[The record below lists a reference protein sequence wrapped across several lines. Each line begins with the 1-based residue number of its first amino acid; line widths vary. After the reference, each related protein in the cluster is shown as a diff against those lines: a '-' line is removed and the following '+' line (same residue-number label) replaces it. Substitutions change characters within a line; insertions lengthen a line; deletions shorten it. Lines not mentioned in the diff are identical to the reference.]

1 MAKAGSKKQ
10 RRICRPRSR
19 RAVLTPP
26 VVGCDCCR
34 RSVIRNQSVYFSQ
47 LIPGVGSGKV
57 TVGLCERQVGVSL
70 VSRGPVSCG
79 KVTVGLCDRQV
90 GAVLCPAVHGQQ
102 ALLGPPG
109 AAERR
114 RLDGARS
121 RPVRLRRDHD
131 GPAAARACRRLAGR
145 PPRLLSHSPGKLH
158 APVSP
163 GTCILDLSP
172 FGVRCRDP
180 SVCLSVCLSVRLSV
194 PADATATHCL
204 LHQ

>member
-1 MAKAGSKKQ
+1 MVDMSLCGCQ
-10 RRICRPRSR
+10 
-19 RAVLTPP
+19 
-26 VVGCDCCR
+26 VG
-34 RSVIRNQSVYFSQ
+34 
-47 LIPGVGSGKV
+47 GVSCGKV
-57 TVGLCERQVGVSL
+57 TVGLCDRQVGA
-70 VSRGPVSCG
+70 VSCG

-158 APVSP
+158 PPVSP

-180 SVCLSVCLSVRLSV
+180 SVCLCLSVCPSV
-194 PADATATHCL
+194 GPS
-204 LHQ
+204 

>member
-1 MAKAGSKKQ
+1 MVDMSLCGCQ
-10 RRICRPRSR
+10 
-19 RAVLTPP
+19 
-26 VVGCDCCR
+26 VG
-34 RSVIRNQSVYFSQ
+34 
-47 LIPGVGSGKV
+47 GVSCGKV
-57 TVGLCERQVGVSL
+57 TVGLCDRQVGA
-70 VSRGPVSCG
+70 VSCG

-121 RPVRLRRDHD
+121 RLVRVRRDHD

-158 APVSP
+158 PPVSP

-180 SVCLSVCLSVRLSV
+180 SVCLSVCLSVCRSQLMPLPLTVSCISKVQTGFTFLV
-194 PADATATHCL
+194 PAHPGSPG
-204 LHQ
+204 